1 MSRALAGGA
10 ALQRALGLPGSPKT
24 TLERSVGLVVLTVLA
39 AAPLVFN
46 DFWIGTVLT
55 QTFIFGIAASSL
67 IFLSAYG
74 GMISLAQ
81 TALMGIAGYIVGN
94 LVTERIPG
102 GETKGLTLG
111 LDPTVALVLAIVI
124 TTAIGL
130 IFGAVSAR
138 SFGIYFLMLTLTYGV
153 IAYYFFSQV
162 TQFGGFSPIAG
173 INQDKYM
180 PPFIGDVLG
189 HPEKLFYLS
198 LGVALAVYAAI
209 RYVVRTPFGLALQGI
224 RDDPVRM
231 ASLGYYVGLHR
242 ALAFGFAAFLAS
254 LAGVLYVW
262 WQGQIAPGNV
272 YLAATIDLLVM
283 AVIGGLRRIEGAFV
297 GAFAFIVIDTYV
309 RDVKFPGAEVT
320 GQLPF
325 VGGSFN
331 TVIGV
336 IFLLIVVVSPD
347 GLMGIWDRVSRLL
360 FGRGGR
366 AASRPSTETHE
377 PAPRA
382 SS

>member
-1 MSRALAGGA
+1 MSGRPAALLERALAA
-10 ALQRALGLPGSPKT
+10 PGSVKT
-24 TLERSVGLVVLTVLA
+24 AVERGLAAVVLVLLA
-39 AAPLVFN
+39 AGPLVFN
-46 DFWIGTVLT
+46 DFWIATVLT
-55 QTFIFGIAASSL
+55 QTFIFGIAACSL
-67 IFLSAYG
+67 VFLSAYG

-111 LDPTVALVLAIVI
+111 LDPTLSLVLAIVI

-173 INQDKYM
+173 INRDRYM

-189 HPEKLFYLS
+189 HADKLFYLS
-198 LGVALAVYAAI
+198 LGVALAVYALI
-209 RYVVRTPFGLALQGI
+209 RYLVRTPFGLVLQGI

-231 ASLGYYVGLHR
+231 ASLGYNVGLHR

-283 AVIGGLRRIEGAFV
+283 AVIGGLRRIEGAFL

-331 TVIGV
+331 TVIGA

-347 GLMGIWDRVSRLL
+347 GLMGIWERLSRLL
-360 FGRGGR
+360 LGGRGT
-366 AASRPSTETHE
+366 ASPRPSTEVHE
-377 PAPRA
+377 PAPGA
-382 SS
+382 SP

>member
-1 MSRALAGGA
+1 MRRSLSA
-10 ALQRALGLPGSPKT
+10 AVLERALGLPGSAKT
-24 TLERSVGLVVLTVLA
+24 AVERSLAVVVLALLA
-39 AAPLVFN
+39 SGPLVFN
-46 DFWIGTVLT
+46 DFWIATVLT
-55 QTFIFGIAASSL
+55 QTFIFGIAACSL

-94 LVTERIPG
+94 LVTERVPG

-111 LDPTVALVLAIVI
+111 LDPTVSLVLAIAV

-180 PPFIGDVLG
+180 PPFVGDVLG
-189 HPEKLFYLS
+189 HPDKLFYIS

-209 RYVVRTPFGLALQGI
+209 RYLVRTPFGLALQGI

-231 ASLGYYVGLHR
+231 ASLGYNVGLHR

-283 AVIGGLRRIEGAFV
+283 AVIGGLRRIEGAFL

-309 RDVKFPGAEVT
+309 RDIKFPWAEVT

-331 TVIGV
+331 TIIGV

-347 GLMGIWDRVSRLL
+347 GLMGIWERLSRLL
-360 FGRGGR
+360 PRGGR
-366 AASRPSTETHE
+366 PSPLPAAEARE
-377 PAPRA
+377 PAPGA
-382 SS
+382 SP